1 MGHADHYVPGAHNKI
16 CDRTGFKIKS
26 GEAQKEWNNHIVR
39 RLSFEMRQPQDLLR
53 SRPDRQQVAD
63 PRSEATDVFL
73 GTNDVSAD
81 DL

>member
-1 MGHADHYVPGAHNKI
+1 MGRADFFKPGAHNKI

-26 GEAQKEWNNHIVR
+26 SSARKEWNKHIVR
-39 RLSFEMRQPQDLLR
+39 AESWEPRHPQDLLR
-53 SRPDRQQVAD
+53 SRPDRQQVPD

-73 GTNDVSAD
+73 GDNEVVAS